1 MTDTTLY
8 QLEDS
13 RDISDL
19 PLTGDEVFGEKLESS
34 LKSRKETN
42 KTLDVILPDLNKT
55 KT

>member
-19 PLTGDEVFGEKLESS
+19 PLTGDEVFGEKI
-34 LKSRKETN
+34 R
-42 KTLDVILPDLNKT
+42 ILT
-55 KT
+55 EV